1 MKPLTEDEKCVVRLA
16 LQKQQAAIHE
26 QYFPAG
32 RKLTPEVQ
40 ADIREAIKQINV
52 ICEKLDLV

>member
-16 LQKQQAAIHE
+16 LQKQQAAIRE

-32 RKLTPEVQ
+32 RPLTPEVQ
-40 ADIREAIKQINV
+40 ADIRQAIKQIDV
-52 ICEKLDLV
+52 IFEKLELA